1 MGLTI
6 LDSDYMNMAYKF
18 EYRFLNEKTTLTKE
32 HNHNFYEYFI
42 ITNGELNHHI
52 GKYAFQLKK
61 GDMALIRPKECHRLE
76 IDTQKSFN
84 MINISMCK
92 DVFNQVYDYFGQT
105 AIEDLINCEFPLT
118 ISLSEKQ
125 LLSLIKKH
133 ELFYV
138 VSGVRD
144 STILLKTL
152 LSDVL
157 YYFLT
162 RHPNMSPKYETPLKS
177 FISEMNTPENISRGL
192 PALLSI
198 SGYSHGHLCRIM
210 KDEMGLTPIQYINNL
225 RLNYASK
232 LLVSTDLD
240 ILNISLQ
247 VGYSSL
253 SHFIKLFKSFY
264 GVTPLKY
271 RKSNSKIFSENNR
284 IL

>member
-18 EYRFLNEKTTLTKE
+18 EYRFLNEKNTLTKE

-52 GKYAFQLKK
+52 GKYDFHLKK
-61 GDMALIRPKECHRLE
+61 GDMSLIRPKECHRLE

-92 DVFNQVYDYFGQT
+92 DIFNQVYDYFGQT

-118 ISLSEKQ
+118 VSLSEKQ

-162 RHPNMSPKYETPLKS
+162 RHP
-177 FISEMNTPENISRGL
+177 SEREQRVLILHFGL
-192 PALLSI
+192 QGSEV
-198 SGYSHGHLCRIM
+198 YSLEEIGKEIGLTRERVRQIESKAIRKLRAM
-210 KDEMGLTPIQYINNL
+210 KDITNLHDYIHL
-225 RLNYASK
+225 
-232 LLVSTDLD
+232 
-240 ILNISLQ
+240 
-247 VGYSSL
+247 
-253 SHFIKLFKSFY
+253 
-264 GVTPLKY
+264 
-271 RKSNSKIFSENNR
+271 
-284 IL
+284 